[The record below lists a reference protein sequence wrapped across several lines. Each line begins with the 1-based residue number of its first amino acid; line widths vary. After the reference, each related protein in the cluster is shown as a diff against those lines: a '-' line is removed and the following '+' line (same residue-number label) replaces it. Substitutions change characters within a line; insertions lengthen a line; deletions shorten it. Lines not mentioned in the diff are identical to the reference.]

1 MAEMAAKRGSRSERK
16 TPVRWP
22 SSIRPHSRRKL
33 VTASQLDLLD
43 RVGGVEVDELAGE
56 QPGHVRAAG
65 DGIGLRGDEGAER
78 RLGIIARGPHGA
90 GDQARDEA
98 VQHLA
103 VELVLVGEVVVEE
116 CAVHAR
122 VAADLLDRGPG
133 EPVGGEQ
140 AFGGVE
146 DEVAAAGVGGRLGHP
161 VN

>member
-1 MAEMAAKRGSRSERK
+1 MA
-16 TPVRWP
+16 
-22 SSIRPHSRRKL
+22 
-33 VTASQLDLLD
+33 
-43 RVGGVEVDELAGE
+43 GVEVDELAGE
-56 QPGHVRAAG
+56 QPRHVRAAG

-116 CAVHAR
+116 RAVHAR
-122 VAADLLDRGPG
+122 LAADLLDRGPG

-146 DEVAAAGVGGRLGHP
+146 DEVAAAGVGGRLGP
-161 VN
+161 CG